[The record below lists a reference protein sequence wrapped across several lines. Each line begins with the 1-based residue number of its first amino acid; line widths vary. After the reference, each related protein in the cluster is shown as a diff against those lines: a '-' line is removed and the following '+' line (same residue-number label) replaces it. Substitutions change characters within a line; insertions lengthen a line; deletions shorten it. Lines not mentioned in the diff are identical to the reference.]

1 MKRSFLL
8 VFTILMSHTLF
19 SQTTT
24 VTPAPSPT
32 NAILPNTTK
41 SAPAQPTRPDN
52 PGKERPAISASNSI
66 MDNIARMK
74 SLSKFLNA
82 LQIAGLSETFRSVG
96 PITLFIPDDEAFEK
110 MSKGKLDT
118 LLRADHRYELIAF
131 ITYHAVSGK
140 INSRNIIRQIATHKN
155 KATFTT
161 LSGGKLTAKT
171 DAGKIILIDETGR
184 QSTINQNDITQSN
197 GMLFVIDTVLLPK
210 NRLI

>member
-1 MKRSFLL
+1 L
-8 VFTILMSHTLF
+8 VFAILLSHTLF
-19 SQTTT
+19 SQTTI
-24 VTPAPSPT
+24 VTPAPAPT

-52 PGKERPAISASNSI
+52 PGKERTAISSSNSI
-66 MDNIARMK
+66 MDNIAKMK
-74 SLSKFLNA
+74 NFSKFLNA
-82 LQIAGLSETFRSVG
+82 LQIAGLSETFKSVG

-140 INSRNIIRQIATHKN
+140 INSRNIMRQIVTHKN
-155 KATFTT
+155 GATFTT

-171 DAGKIILIDETGR
+171 DAGKIILIDEAGR
-184 QSTINQNDITQSN
+184 QSTISQSDITQSN

>member
-1 MKRSFLL
+1 MKRYFLL
-8 VFTILMSHTLF
+8 VFAILLSHTLF
-19 SQTTT
+19 SQTTA
-24 VTPAPSPT
+24 VTPSPLPT
-32 NAILPNTTK
+32 NPILPNTTK

-52 PGKERPAISASNSI
+52 PGKERLAISASNSI

-82 LQIAGLSETFRSVG
+82 LQIAGLSETFKSVG
-96 PITLFIPDDEAFEK
+96 PITVFIPDDKAFEK

-118 LLRADHRYELIAF
+118 LLRVDHRYELIAF

-171 DAGKIILIDETGR
+171 DAGKIILIDEGGR
-184 QSTINQNDITQSN
+184 QSTISQSDITQSN